1 MFYTTDFIF
10 FTATDTI
17 VLVLS
22 MIGKF
27 GSSAAFAT
35 IYLFS
40 AELFPTV
47 VRNSAMGASAA
58 FSGVGAIIAP
68 YVVELVS

>member
-1 MFYTTDFIF
+1 
-10 FTATDTI
+10 
-17 VLVLS
+17 

-58 FSGVGAIIAP
+58 FSGIGAILAP
-68 YVVELVS
+68 YIVELVSGLCSVSVFLSC